1 HPQNPQ
7 IMIQKQ
13 EHQKQ
18 KLLQISIQQ
27 LHLSLPSYN
36 SLKPPPINSLQH
48 LPHKSQPHIIKLPN
62 LPPKSLQQLKY
73 KLQHLP
79 LPLTK
84 QHS

>member
-1 HPQNPQ
+1 
-7 IMIQKQ
+7 MIQKQ

-18 KLLQISIQQ
+18 KLLQISIEE

-62 LPPKSLQQLKY
+62 LPP
-73 KLQHLP
+73 
-79 LPLTK
+79 
-84 QHS
+84 